1 MPTYPRPACRSL
13 ENEFTGRDI
22 ALVTDCY
29 TFHSCRDISAEP
41 NLGLVTWRIEEQ
53 LNQGFRAMA
62 NRLPNPFTLRQ
73 AQGERNT

>member
-1 MPTYPRPACRSL
+1 MPTYPRPECRSL
-13 ENEFTGRDI
+13 EYAFAGRDI

-29 TFHSCRDISAEP
+29 TFYSCRDIP
-41 NLGLVTWRIEEQ
+41 NLGLVTWRIEKQ
-53 LNQGFRAMA
+53 MKQGFRAMA